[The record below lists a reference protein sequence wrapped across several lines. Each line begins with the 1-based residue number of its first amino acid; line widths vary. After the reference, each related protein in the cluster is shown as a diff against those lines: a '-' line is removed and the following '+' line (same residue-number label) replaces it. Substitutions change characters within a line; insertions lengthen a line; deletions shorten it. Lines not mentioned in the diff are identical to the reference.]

1 LGPIP
6 NPQSPIPNPQSPI
19 PINNPYLNIL
29 IYIYNKLLIKKNNYN
44 KEMNEGLLNDEK
56 LKQSYLNLKKI
67 SDTIKKDHAR
77 LIKEDFG
84 EQEWRKEGKRIDMNI
99 KKFEK
104 MLKEVKRNLENAKD
118 NGSANEESIATVEEG
133 LEKIKDTTET
143 QVEQMKDKI
152 GNFDVNFE
160 MENKDEENG
169 NEEDEQQQGQIT
181 MNLMNNAE
189 MLNQR
194 KKELQEI
201 HKTSAIIKDTT
212 DIMAQKLNEQGEM
225 LDNVEAHV
233 IKAED
238 NVEKAGKEIN
248 KANELSKSNNK
259 RLCCIMIL
267 ITAAIGVVLAV
278 VLSLVL

>member
-1 LGPIP
+1 
-6 NPQSPIPNPQSPI
+6 
-19 PINNPYLNIL
+19 
-29 IYIYNKLLIKKNNYN
+29 
-44 KEMNEGLLNDEK
+44 MNEGLLNDEK

-118 NGSANEESIATVEEG
+118 NGSANEESISTVEEG

-189 MLNQR
+189 MLSQR

-201 HKTSAIIKDTT
+201 HKTSALIKDTT
-212 DIMAQKLNEQGEM
+212 AIMSQKLNEQGEM

>member
-1 LGPIP
+1 
-6 NPQSPIPNPQSPI
+6 
-19 PINNPYLNIL
+19 
-29 IYIYNKLLIKKNNYN
+29 
-44 KEMNEGLLNDEK
+44 MNEGLLNDEK

-118 NGSANEESIATVEEG
+118 NGSANEESISTVEEG

-194 KKELQEI
+194 GKALQEI
-201 HKTSAIIKDTT
+201 YKTSALIKDTT

-233 IKAED
+233 NKAED

>member
-1 LGPIP
+1 
-6 NPQSPIPNPQSPI
+6 
-19 PINNPYLNIL
+19 
-29 IYIYNKLLIKKNNYN
+29 
-44 KEMNEGLLNDEK
+44 MNEGLLNDEK

-201 HKTSAIIKDTT
+201 HKTSALIKDTT

-267 ITAAIGVVLAV
+267 ITVSIGVVLAV
-278 VLSLVL
+278 VLSLVLN

>member
-1 LGPIP
+1 
-6 NPQSPIPNPQSPI
+6 
-19 PINNPYLNIL
+19 
-29 IYIYNKLLIKKNNYN
+29 
-44 KEMNEGLLNDEK
+44 MNEGLLNDEK

-118 NGSANEESIATVEEG
+118 NGSANEESISTVEEG
-133 LEKIKDTTET
+133 LEKIKDTAET
-143 QVEQMKDKI
+143 QVEQMKEKI

-201 HKTSAIIKDTT
+201 HKTSALIKDTT

>member
-1 LGPIP
+1 
-6 NPQSPIPNPQSPI
+6 
-19 PINNPYLNIL
+19 
-29 IYIYNKLLIKKNNYN
+29 
-44 KEMNEGLLNDEK
+44 MNEGLLNDEK

-67 SDTIKKDHAR
+67 SDTIKKDHSR

-118 NGSANEESIATVEEG
+118 NGSANEESISTVEEG

-201 HKTSAIIKDTT
+201 HKTSALIKDTT

-233 IKAED
+233 NKAED

-267 ITAAIGVVLAV
+267 ITVAIGVVLAV

>member
-1 LGPIP
+1 
-6 NPQSPIPNPQSPI
+6 
-19 PINNPYLNIL
+19 
-29 IYIYNKLLIKKNNYN
+29 
-44 KEMNEGLLNDEK
+44 MNEGLLNDEK

-118 NGSANEESIATVEEG
+118 NGSANEESISTVEEG

-189 MLNQR
+189 MLSQR

-201 HKTSAIIKDTT
+201 HKTSALIKDTT

>member
-1 LGPIP
+1 
-6 NPQSPIPNPQSPI
+6 
-19 PINNPYLNIL
+19 
-29 IYIYNKLLIKKNNYN
+29 
-44 KEMNEGLLNDEK
+44 MNEGLLNDEK

-104 MLKEVKRNLENAKD
+104 MLKDVKRNLENAKD

-143 QVEQMKDKI
+143 QVEQMKEKI

-201 HKTSAIIKDTT
+201 HKTSALIKDTT

-238 NVEKAGKEIN
+238 NVEKANKEIN

-267 ITAAIGVVLAV
+267 ITVSIGVVLAV
-278 VLSLVL
+278 VLSLVLN

>member
-1 LGPIP
+1 
-6 NPQSPIPNPQSPI
+6 
-19 PINNPYLNIL
+19 
-29 IYIYNKLLIKKNNYN
+29 
-44 KEMNEGLLNDEK
+44 MNEGLLNDEK

-118 NGSANEESIATVEEG
+118 NGSANEESISTVEEG

-201 HKTSAIIKDTT
+201 HKTSALIKDTT
-212 DIMAQKLNEQGEM
+212 AIMSQKLNEQGEM

>member
-1 LGPIP
+1 
-6 NPQSPIPNPQSPI
+6 
-19 PINNPYLNIL
+19 
-29 IYIYNKLLIKKNNYN
+29 
-44 KEMNEGLLNDEK
+44 MNEGLLNDEK

-104 MLKEVKRNLENAKD
+104 MLKDVKRNLENAKD
-118 NGSANEESIATVEEG
+118 NGSANEESISTVEEG

-143 QVEQMKDKI
+143 QVEQMKEKI

-201 HKTSAIIKDTT
+201 HKTSALIKDTT

-233 IKAED
+233 NKAED

-267 ITAAIGVVLAV
+267 ITVSIGVVLAV

>member
-1 LGPIP
+1 
-6 NPQSPIPNPQSPI
+6 
-19 PINNPYLNIL
+19 
-29 IYIYNKLLIKKNNYN
+29 
-44 KEMNEGLLNDEK
+44 MNEGLLNDEK

-118 NGSANEESIATVEEG
+118 NGSANEESISTVEEG

-201 HKTSAIIKDTT
+201 HKTSALIKDTT

-238 NVEKAGKEIN
+238 NVEKANKEIN

-267 ITAAIGVVLAV
+267 ITVSIGVVLAV

>member
-1 LGPIP
+1 
-6 NPQSPIPNPQSPI
+6 
-19 PINNPYLNIL
+19 
-29 IYIYNKLLIKKNNYN
+29 
-44 KEMNEGLLNDEK
+44 MNEGLLNDEK

-67 SDTIKKDHAR
+67 SDVIKKDHSR

-118 NGSANEESIATVEEG
+118 NGSANEESISTVEEG

-194 KKELQEI
+194 KKNY
-201 HKTSAIIKDTT
+201 KKYIK
-212 DIMAQKLNEQGEM
+212 Q
-225 LDNVEAHV
+225 
-233 IKAED
+233 
-238 NVEKAGKEIN
+238 
-248 KANELSKSNNK
+248 
-259 RLCCIMIL
+259 
-267 ITAAIGVVLAV
+267 VL
-278 VLSLVL
+278 

>member
-1 LGPIP
+1 
-6 NPQSPIPNPQSPI
+6 
-19 PINNPYLNIL
+19 
-29 IYIYNKLLIKKNNYN
+29 
-44 KEMNEGLLNDEK
+44 MNEGLLNDEK

-67 SDTIKKDHAR
+67 SDTIKKDHSR

-118 NGSANEESIATVEEG
+118 NGSANEESISTVEEG

-201 HKTSAIIKDTT
+201 HKTSALIKDTT

-267 ITAAIGVVLAV
+267 ITVSIGVVLAV

>member
-1 LGPIP
+1 
-6 NPQSPIPNPQSPI
+6 
-19 PINNPYLNIL
+19 
-29 IYIYNKLLIKKNNYN
+29 
-44 KEMNEGLLNDEK
+44 MDEGLLNDEK

-67 SDTIKKDHAR
+67 SDAIKKDHSR

-104 MLKEVKRNLENAKD
+104 MLKEVKRNLENARD

-133 LEKIKDTTET
+133 LEKIRDTTET
-143 QVEQMKDKI
+143 QVEQMKEKI

-169 NEEDEQQQGQIT
+169 NEEDEQQQGQVV

-189 MLNQR
+189 MLSQR

-201 HKTSAIIKDTT
+201 HKTSALIKDTT
-212 DIMAQKLNEQGEM
+212 DIMAQKVNEQGEM

-238 NVEKAGKEIN
+238 NVDKANKEIN
-248 KANELSKSNNK
+248 KANDLSKSNNK

-267 ITAAIGVVLAV
+267 ITVAIGVVLAI

>member
-1 LGPIP
+1 
-6 NPQSPIPNPQSPI
+6 
-19 PINNPYLNIL
+19 
-29 IYIYNKLLIKKNNYN
+29 
-44 KEMNEGLLNDEK
+44 MNEGLLNDEK

-67 SDTIKKDHAR
+67 SDTIKKDHSR

-133 LEKIKDTTET
+133 LEKIKDTAET
-143 QVEQMKDKI
+143 QVEQMKEKI

-201 HKTSAIIKDTT
+201 HKTSALIKDTT

-267 ITAAIGVVLAV
+267 ITVSIGVVLAV

>member
-1 LGPIP
+1 
-6 NPQSPIPNPQSPI
+6 
-19 PINNPYLNIL
+19 
-29 IYIYNKLLIKKNNYN
+29 
-44 KEMNEGLLNDEK
+44 MNEGLLNDEK

-67 SDTIKKDHAR
+67 SDTIKKDHSR

-118 NGSANEESIATVEEG
+118 NGSANEESISTVEEG

-143 QVEQMKDKI
+143 QVEQMKEKI

-201 HKTSAIIKDTT
+201 HKTSALIKDTT

-259 RLCCIMIL
+259 RLCCIML
-267 ITAAIGVVLAV
+267 IVTVAIGVVLAI

>member
-1 LGPIP
+1 
-6 NPQSPIPNPQSPI
+6 
-19 PINNPYLNIL
+19 
-29 IYIYNKLLIKKNNYN
+29 
-44 KEMNEGLLNDEK
+44 MNEGLLNDEK

-133 LEKIKDTTET
+133 LEKIKDTAET
-143 QVEQMKDKI
+143 QVEQMKEKI

-201 HKTSAIIKDTT
+201 HKTSALIKDTT
-212 DIMAQKLNEQGEM
+212 DIMAQKLNEQADL

-233 IKAED
+233 NKAED

-267 ITAAIGVVLAV
+267 ITVSIGVVLAV

>member
-1 LGPIP
+1 
-6 NPQSPIPNPQSPI
+6 
-19 PINNPYLNIL
+19 
-29 IYIYNKLLIKKNNYN
+29 
-44 KEMNEGLLNDEK
+44 MNEGLLNDEK

-118 NGSANEESIATVEEG
+118 NGSANEESISTVEEG
-133 LEKIKDTTET
+133 LEKIKDTAET
-143 QVEQMKDKI
+143 QVEQMKEKI

>member
-1 LGPIP
+1 
-6 NPQSPIPNPQSPI
+6 
-19 PINNPYLNIL
+19 
-29 IYIYNKLLIKKNNYN
+29 
-44 KEMNEGLLNDEK
+44 MNEGLLNDEK

-67 SDTIKKDHAR
+67 SDTIKKDHSR

-118 NGSANEESIATVEEG
+118 NGSANEESISTVEEG

-143 QVEQMKDKI
+143 QVEQMKEKI

-201 HKTSAIIKDTT
+201 HKTSALIKDTT

-267 ITAAIGVVLAV
+267 ITVAIGVVLAV

>member
-1 LGPIP
+1 
-6 NPQSPIPNPQSPI
+6 
-19 PINNPYLNIL
+19 
-29 IYIYNKLLIKKNNYN
+29 
-44 KEMNEGLLNDEK
+44 MNEGLLNDEK

-118 NGSANEESIATVEEG
+118 NGSANEESISTVEEG
-133 LEKIKDTTET
+133 LEKIKDTAET
-143 QVEQMKDKI
+143 QVEQMKEKI

-189 MLNQR
+189 MLSQR

-201 HKTSAIIKDTT
+201 HKTSALIKDTT
-212 DIMAQKLNEQGEM
+212 AIMSQKLNEQGEM

>member
-1 LGPIP
+1 
-6 NPQSPIPNPQSPI
+6 
-19 PINNPYLNIL
+19 
-29 IYIYNKLLIKKNNYN
+29 
-44 KEMNEGLLNDEK
+44 MNEGLLNDEK

-104 MLKEVKRNLENAKD
+104 MLKDVKRNLENAKD
-118 NGSANEESIATVEEG
+118 NGSANEESISTVEEG

-201 HKTSAIIKDTT
+201 HKTSALIKDTT

-267 ITAAIGVVLAV
+267 ITVSIGVVLAV
-278 VLSLVL
+278 VLSLVLN

>member
-1 LGPIP
+1 
-6 NPQSPIPNPQSPI
+6 
-19 PINNPYLNIL
+19 
-29 IYIYNKLLIKKNNYN
+29 
-44 KEMNEGLLNDEK
+44 MNEGLLNDEK

-118 NGSANEESIATVEEG
+118 NGSANEESISTVEEG

-201 HKTSAIIKDTT
+201 HKTSALIKDTT
-212 DIMAQKLNEQGEM
+212 AIMSQKLNEQGEM

-233 IKAED
+233 NKAED

>member
-1 LGPIP
+1 
-6 NPQSPIPNPQSPI
+6 
-19 PINNPYLNIL
+19 
-29 IYIYNKLLIKKNNYN
+29 
-44 KEMNEGLLNDEK
+44 MNEGLLNDEK

-189 MLNQR
+189 MLSQR

-201 HKTSAIIKDTT
+201 HKTSALIKDTT
-212 DIMAQKLNEQGEM
+212 AIMSQKLNEQGEM

>member
-1 LGPIP
+1 
-6 NPQSPIPNPQSPI
+6 
-19 PINNPYLNIL
+19 
-29 IYIYNKLLIKKNNYN
+29 
-44 KEMNEGLLNDEK
+44 MNEGLLNDEK

-67 SDTIKKDHAR
+67 SDTIKKDHSR

-118 NGSANEESIATVEEG
+118 NGSANEESISTVEEG

-143 QVEQMKDKI
+143 QVEQMKEKI

-201 HKTSAIIKDTT
+201 HKTSALIKDTT

-233 IKAED
+233 NKAED

-267 ITAAIGVVLAV
+267 ITVAIGVVLAV

>member
-1 LGPIP
+1 
-6 NPQSPIPNPQSPI
+6 
-19 PINNPYLNIL
+19 
-29 IYIYNKLLIKKNNYN
+29 
-44 KEMNEGLLNDEK
+44 MNEGLLNDEK

-118 NGSANEESIATVEEG
+118 NGSANEESISTVEEG

-201 HKTSAIIKDTT
+201 HKTSALIKDTT